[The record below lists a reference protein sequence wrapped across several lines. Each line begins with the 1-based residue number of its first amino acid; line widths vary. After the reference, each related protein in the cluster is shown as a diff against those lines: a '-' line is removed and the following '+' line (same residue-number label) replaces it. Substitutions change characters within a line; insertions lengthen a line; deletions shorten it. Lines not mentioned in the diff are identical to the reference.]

1 MSWKRKSNKYVGNIN
16 CNAVTIIWKIFN
28 FDLIQTFISLML
40 QCILQVRLADP
51 DIVSDPSE
59 YQKLAQ
65 SVSELDQ
72 VFGLLTMVF
81 NVGVYYLLN
90 YTRIWAANF
99 IKCCITFFFLSII
112 FRSWPHTG
120 NSRIVRGNLK
130 RQKVGMPRDFWCLWE
145 NTRLLTF
152 FYFAI

>member
-1 MSWKRKSNKYVGNIN
+1 
-16 CNAVTIIWKIFN
+16 
-28 FDLIQTFISLML
+28 ML
-40 QCILQVRLADP
+40 ECMHQVRLADP

-90 YTRIWAANF
+90 YTRI
-99 IKCCITFFFLSII
+99 
-112 FRSWPHTG
+112 
-120 NSRIVRGNLK
+120 
-130 RQKVGMPRDFWCLWE
+130 
-145 NTRLLTF
+145 
-152 FYFAI
+152 